1 MKFSKLLTHTTRE
14 NPSEA
19 DTPSHSY
26 MLRTGMVMQ
35 IASGIYTYLPLA
47 WRSLKKIE
55 AIVRE
60 EIEMAG
66 GQEVRMPVLQP
77 VELWEETGRKDAFG
91 DTLFRLKDRRGRD
104 MVLAPTHEEVLSQIG
119 KAYVQ
124 SYRDLPLIIYQ
135 IQTKFRDE
143 PRPRAGLI
151 RVREFDMKDA
161 YSLDCDEKSL
171 DENYRR
177 MALAYR
183 NIYKRCGLPAIMVE
197 ADSGAIGGKDSHE
210 FILPVDTGED
220 TIITCTNCDY
230 AANLEKAVANQ
241 PSIPHE
247 ALSLLE
253 EIQTPGVTTIT
264 GLGEFLK
271 IDRREILK
279 SIMYVVDKDMVG
291 VVIRGDLDVNDVK
304 LGNVLSA
311 RELRLA
317 DSDEIRSAGLI
328 PGFISPVG
336 ITGLRWIGDNS
347 IQLGQNFVA
356 GGNKT
361 DTHLKNINWPRD
373 FTVDGL
379 VDIAEVNP
387 NGLCIKCDSPLQSLK
402 GIEVG
407 HIFKLGTFF
416 SEKLGVNFLDRK
428 GNNQAVIMGCYG
440 IGIGRLLAAAIE
452 QNHDEKGILFPPPIA
467 PYSVH
472 IVGLNLRETEVIDSS
487 NNLYKSLWQEG
498 IECLFDDR
506 LDESAG
512 VKFNDA
518 DLMGFPIRV
527 IVSSR
532 SVEKGICEVKLRKGS
547 DTHTVL
553 LTEAASFIQQ
563 SLATIN

>member
-1 MKFSKLLTHTTRE
+1 MKFSKMLTHTTRN

-26 MLRTGMVMQ
+26 MLRAGMVMQ

-47 WRSLKKIE
+47 WRSLRKIE
-55 AIVRE
+55 TIVRE

-143 PRPRAGLI
+143 ARPRAGLI

-171 DENYRR
+171 DQNYLR

-210 FILPVDTGED
+210 FILPVATGED
-220 TIITCTNCDY
+220 TIITCSKCDY
-230 AANLEKAVANQ
+230 AANLEKAVANK
-241 PSIPHE
+241 SRLPHSE
-247 ALSLLE
+247 LSALE
-253 EIQTPGVTTIT
+253 KINTPGVTTIS
-264 GLGEFLK
+264 GLERLLK

-279 SIMYVVDKDMVG
+279 SIIYVADKKMVG
-291 VVIRGDLDVNDVK
+291 VVIRGDLEVNDVK
-304 LGNVLSA
+304 LSNVLLA
-311 RELRLA
+311 KELRLA
-317 DSDEIRSAGLI
+317 DSDEIRLAGLI

-336 ITGLRWIGDNS
+336 ITGVRWIGDNS

-356 GGNKT
+356 GGNKV
-361 DTHLKNINWPRD
+361 DLHLKNVNWPRE
-373 FTVDGL
+373 FTVDEL

-387 NGLCIKCDSPLQSLK
+387 YGLCIKCDSELQSHK

-416 SEKLGVNFLDRK
+416 SEKLGVNFLDQN
-428 GNNQAVIMGCYG
+428 GNSQPVIMGCYG
-440 IGIGRLLAAAIE
+440 IGIGRLLASAIE
-452 QNHDEKGILFPPPIA
+452 QNHDQKGILFPAPIA

-472 IVGLNLRETEVIDSS
+472 LVGLNLHEPEVIDSS
-487 NNLYKSLWQEG
+487 NNLYGSLWQEG
-498 IECLFDDR
+498 VDCLFDDR
-506 LDESAG
+506 IDESAG

-527 IVSSR
+527 IVSGR
-532 SVEKGICEVKLRKGS
+532 GVKNGTCEVKFRKS
-547 DTHTVL
+547 SETNTVL
-553 LTEAASFIQQ
+553 LTEATAFIKQ
-563 SLATIN
+563 SLLSID